1 MNIAERIVSRAMAP
15 TIKALFEAVRWSPN
29 RAALP
34 AQVNDCAVDHSDS
47 VRRILIGK
55 SRYLYD
61 NSPIIHGLVERLVTY
76 IVGNGLTP
84 SPASADSD
92 FNEAASAS
100 WAGWCKYCDASSR
113 ASFATLQ
120 RAIVRAM
127 IVDGEI
133 FVSLVRSA
141 NNRPRVQLI
150 EAHRVK
156 RIYTDALGRPTGYV
170 LPGKDDQHDGQTLAA
185 EFVVHFF
192 RPERAGQT
200 RGIPL
205 LASAINTAQDVHEIL
220 AYEKSAVKEAST
232 RRGVV
237 YRKGGEEQMPVVARQ
252 QRSQSATAGK
262 PDSYYREMLGGET
275 AVLDAANGEKY
286 EEHVSQRPSASWQG
300 FVDFLSNTVCFPT
313 GLPPSVF
320 LQMKVGGADTR
331 RDLAAAQR
339 VVSCWQQ
346 DIEAGLQL
354 IFEYVIEADAR
365 TILPQDWR
373 AVSWQYPRAITV
385 DAGRQSQAD
394 REDVRT
400 GAMTLAEYCGQYGMS
415 AREHVAQL
423 VAEMLAINPTLTEQ
437 QAREAIQRRLYGADS
452 SPALAL
458 PSSDGDAATGDVQ
471 ATALN
476 GAQVAA
482 LVEIALKVA
491 NGELPRESAKAIA
504 RAAFPLVS
512 DELIDAIFESIIP
525 KQPAPDAPA
534 QQNKSAA

>member
-1 MNIAERIVSRAMAP
+1 MNIAERIVSRAMGP

-29 RAALP
+29 RSQLP

-47 VRRILIGK
+47 TRRILIGK

-84 SPASADSD
+84 SPASDDSD
-92 FNEAASAS
+92 FNERASAN
-100 WAGWCKYCDASSR
+100 WAAWCKYCDISSR
-113 ASFATLQ
+113 ANFSTIQ
-120 RAIVRAM
+120 RTIVRAV

-133 FVSLVRSA
+133 FVNLTKSA
-141 NNRPRVQLI
+141 NGRPRVNLI
-150 EAHRVK
+150 EAHRIK
-156 RIYTDALGRPTGYV
+156 RIDTDSMGRPTAYV
-170 LPGKDDQHDGQTLAA
+170 MRGKDEQTDGDSLAA

-220 AYEKSAVKEAST
+220 AFEKAAVKEAST

-237 YRKGGEEQMPVVARQ
+237 NTQTGEAPVPVIG
-252 QRSQSATAGK
+252 RSQRTAGATTGK
-262 PDSYYREMLGGET
+262 DDSFYREIIGGET
-275 AVLDAANGEKY
+275 MVLRNGEQY
-286 EEHVSQRPSASWQG
+286 TEHVSQRPSASWQG

-320 LQMKVGGADTR
+320 LQIKVGGADTR

-346 DIEAGLQL
+346 DIESGLQL
-354 IFEYVIEADAR
+354 IFEYVVEIDAR
-365 TILPQDWR
+365 TVLPIDWR
-373 AVSWQYPRAITV
+373 SVSWQYPRAITV

-400 GAMTLAEYCGQYGMS
+400 GAMTLAEYCGQYGTS
-415 AREHVAQL
+415 ERDHVAQL

-437 QAREAIQRRLYGADS
+437 QAREAVQRRLYGADS
-452 SPALAL
+452 VPALAL
-458 PSSDGDAATGDVQ
+458 PSSDGSSAQTGDVQ

-491 NGELPRESAKAIA
+491 TGELPRESAKAIA

-525 KQPAPDAPA
+525 KPPAEEQPSEE
-534 QQNKSAA
+534 QQAAA

>member
-1 MNIAERIVSRAMAP
+1 MKLAERIVSRAMAP
-15 TIKALFEAVRWSPN
+15 AIKALFEAVRWSPN
-29 RAALP
+29 RAQLP
-34 AQVNDCAVDHSDS
+34 AQVNDVAVDHSDG

-84 SPASADSD
+84 SPASADSV
-92 FNEAASAS
+92 FNETASAN
-100 WAGWCKYCDASSR
+100 WTAWCKYCDVSSR
-113 ASFATLQ
+113 ANFATLQ
-120 RAIVRAM
+120 RTIVRA
-127 IVDGEI
+127 IVVDGEI
-133 FVSLVRSA
+133 FVNLTKSA
-141 NNRPRVQLI
+141 NGRPRVNLI
-150 EAHRVK
+150 EAHRIK
-156 RIYTDALGRPTGYV
+156 RIDTDTMGRPTAYV
-170 LPGKDDQHDGQTLAA
+170 MRGKDEQTDGARLAA

-220 AYEKSAVKEAST
+220 AFEKAAVKEAST

-237 YRKGGEEQMPVVARQ
+237 NTQSGEAPVPVIG
-252 QRSQSATAGK
+252 RSQRTAGATTGK
-262 PDSYYREMLGGET
+262 DDSFYREIVGGET
-275 AVLDAANGEKY
+275 LVLRNGEQY
-286 EEHVSQRPSASWQG
+286 TEHVSQRPSASWQG

-320 LQMKVGGADTR
+320 LQIKVGGADTR

-346 DIEAGLQL
+346 DLESGLQL
-354 IFEYVIEADAR
+354 IFEYVIEMDAR
-365 TILPQDWR
+365 APLPVDWR
-373 AVSWQYPRAITV
+373 VVSWQYPRAITV

-400 GAMTLAEYCGQYGMS
+400 GAMTLAEYCGQYGTS
-415 AREHVAQL
+415 ERDHVAQL
-423 VAEMLAINPTLTEQ
+423 VAEMLGINPTLTEQ
-437 QAREAIQRRLYGADS
+437 QAREAVQRRLYGADS
-452 SPALAL
+452 VPAIAL
-458 PSSDGDAATGDVQ
+458 PSSDGSSAQTSDVQ

-491 NGELPRESAKAIA
+491 TGELPRESAKAIA

-512 DELIDAIFESIIP
+512 DDLIDAIFESIVP
-525 KQPAPDAPA
+525 KPPAEEQPTEE
-534 QQNKSAA
+534 KAAA

>member
-1 MNIAERIVSRAMAP
+1 MKLAERIVSRAMAP

-34 AQVNDCAVDHSDS
+34 AHVNDCAVDHSDS

-84 SPASADSD
+84 SPASADAD
-92 FNEAASAS
+92 FNETASAS
-100 WAGWCKYCDASSR
+100 WAGWCKYCDISSR
-113 ASFATLQ
+113 ANFPTLQ

-133 FVSLVRSA
+133 FVNLVRSE

-156 RIYTDALGRPTGYV
+156 RINTDTLGRPTGYV
-170 LPGKDDQHDGQTLAA
+170 LPGKDDQHDGPTLAA

-220 AYEKSAVKEAST
+220 AFEKAAVKEQST

-237 YRKGGEEQMPVVARQ
+237 TTKTGDAPVPVIGRS
-252 QRSQSATAGK
+252 QRSQSATTGK
-262 PDSYYREMLGGET
+262 PDTFYREQLGGET
-275 AVLDAANGEKY
+275 LVLQNGETY

-365 TILPQDWR
+365 TQLPTDWR
-373 AVSWQYPRAITV
+373 TVSWQYPRAITV

-400 GAMTLAEYCGQYGMS
+400 GAMTLAEYCGQYGTS
-415 AREHVAQL
+415 EREHVAQL

-437 QAREAIQRRLYGADS
+437 QAREAVQRRLYGADS
-452 SPALAL
+452 VPAIAL
-458 PSSDGDAATGDVQ
+458 PSSDGASAATADVQ

-491 NGELPRESAKAIA
+491 TGELPRDSAKAIA

-512 DELIDAIFESIIP
+512 EELIDAIFDSIIP
-525 KQPAPDAPA
+525 KPPAEEQP
-534 QQNKSAA
+534 QEEEKAAA

>member
-1 MNIAERIVSRAMAP
+1 MKLAERFVSRAMAP

-34 AQVNDCAVDHSDS
+34 AHVNDCAVDHSDS

-84 SPASADSD
+84 SPASADSN
-92 FNEAASAS
+92 FNETASAS

-133 FVSLVRSA
+133 FVNLVRSA

-156 RIYTDALGRPTGYV
+156 RINTDTLGRPTGYV
-170 LPGKDDQHDGQTLAA
+170 LPGKDDQHDGPTLAA

-220 AYEKSAVKEAST
+220 AFEKAAVKEQST

-237 YRKGGEEQMPVVARQ
+237 TTKTGDAPVPVIGRS
-252 QRSQSATAGK
+252 QRSQSATTGK
-262 PDSYYREMLGGET
+262 PDTFYREQLGGET
-275 AVLDAANGEKY
+275 LVLTNGETY

-354 IFEYVIEADAR
+354 IFEYVVEADAR
-365 TILPQDWR
+365 TQLPTDWR
-373 AVSWQYPRAITV
+373 TVSWQYPRAITV

-415 AREHVAQL
+415 EREHVAQL

-437 QAREAIQRRLYGADS
+437 QAREAVQRRLYGADS
-452 SPALAL
+452 VPAIAL
-458 PSSDGDAATGDVQ
+458 PSSDGASAATADVQ

-491 NGELPRESAKAIA
+491 TGELPRDSAKAIA

-512 DELIDAIFESIIP
+512 EELIDAIFDSIIP
-525 KQPAPDAPA
+525 KPPAEEQP
-534 QQNKSAA
+534 QEEEKAAA

>member
-1 MNIAERIVSRAMAP
+1 MNIAERFVSRAMAP

-29 RAALP
+29 RAQLP

-92 FNEAASAS
+92 FNDAASAS

-133 FVSLVRSA
+133 FVNLVRSA

-156 RIYTDALGRPTGYV
+156 RINTDTLGRPTGYV
-170 LPGKDDQHDGQTLAA
+170 LPGKDDQHDGPTLAA

-220 AYEKSAVKEAST
+220 AFEKAAVKEAST

-237 YRKGGEEQMPVVARQ
+237 NTQTGEAPVPVIG
-252 QRSQSATAGK
+252 RSQRTASATTGK
-262 PDSYYREMLGGET
+262 DDSFYREIIGGET
-275 AVLDAANGEKY
+275 IVLRNGEQY
-286 EEHVSQRPSASWQG
+286 TEHVSQRPSASWQG

-320 LQMKVGGADTR
+320 LQIKVGGADTR

-365 TILPQDWR
+365 TQLPTDWR
-373 AVSWQYPRAITV
+373 SVSWQYPRAITV

-415 AREHVAQL
+415 EREHVAQL
-423 VAEMLAINPTLTEQ
+423 VAEMLAINPTLSEQ
-437 QAREAIQRRLYGADS
+437 QAREAVQRRLYGADS
-452 SPALAL
+452 VPAIAL
-458 PSSDGDAATGDVQ
+458 PSSDGSSAQTGDVQ

-491 NGELPRESAKAIA
+491 TGELPRESAKAIA

-525 KQPAPDAPA
+525 KPPAEEQPSEE
-534 QQNKSAA
+534 QQAAA

>member
-1 MNIAERIVSRAMAP
+1 VKLAERIVSRAMAP

-29 RAALP
+29 RAQLP
-34 AQVNDCAVDHSDS
+34 ATVQDCAVDHSDS

-92 FNEAASAS
+92 FNETASAS
-100 WAGWCKYCDASSR
+100 WTAWCKYCDISSR
-113 ASFATLQ
+113 ANFSTIQ
-120 RAIVRAM
+120 RTIVRAV

-133 FVSLVRSA
+133 FVNLTQSA
-141 NNRPRVQLI
+141 NGRPRINLI
-150 EAHRVK
+150 EAHRIK
-156 RIYTDALGRPTGYV
+156 RIDTDAMGRPTAYV
-170 LPGKDDQHDGQTLAA
+170 MRGKDDQADGDKLAA

-220 AYEKSAVKEAST
+220 AFEKAAVKEAST

-237 YRKGGEEQMPVVARQ
+237 NTQSGEAPVPVIG
-252 QRSQSATAGK
+252 RSQRTAGSISGK
-262 PDSYYREMLGGET
+262 DDSYYREVIGGET
-275 AVLDAANGEKY
+275 LVLRNGEQY
-286 EEHVSQRPSASWQG
+286 TEHVSQRPSASWQG

-320 LQMKVGGADTR
+320 LQIKVGGADTR

-346 DIEAGLQL
+346 DIESGLQL
-354 IFEYVIEADAR
+354 IFEYVIEMDAR
-365 TILPQDWR
+365 APLPVDWR
-373 AVSWQYPRAITV
+373 VVSWQYPRAITV

-400 GAMTLAEYCGQYGMS
+400 GAMTLAEYCGQYGVS
-415 AREHVAQL
+415 EGEHIAQL
-423 VAEMLAINPTLTEQ
+423 VREMLAINPTLTEQ
-437 QAREAIQRRLYGADS
+437 QARESVQRRLYGADS
-452 SPALAL
+452 VPAVAL
-458 PSSDGDAATGDVQ
+458 PSSDGSSAQTGDMQ

-491 NGELPRESAKAIA
+491 TGELPRESAKAIA

-512 DELIDAIFESIIP
+512 EELIDAIFDSIIP
-525 KQPAPDAPA
+525 KPPAEEQP
-534 QQNKSAA
+534 QEEEKAAA

>member
-1 MNIAERIVSRAMAP
+1 MKLAERIVSRAMAP
-15 TIKALFEAVRWSPN
+15 AIKALFEAVRWSPN
-29 RAALP
+29 RSALP
-34 AQVNDCAVDHSDS
+34 AAVQDCEVDYSDS

-76 IVGNGLTP
+76 IVGNGLTLA
-84 SPASADSD
+84 PASTDAAW
-92 FNEAASAS
+92 NEAAAAS
-100 WAGWCKYCDASSR
+100 WSTWCKYADLSSR
-113 ASFATLQ
+113 ADFATLQ
-120 RAIVRAM
+120 RVIVRSV

-133 FVSLVRSA
+133 FVSLTRSM

-156 RIYTDALGRPTGYV
+156 RITTDDFGRPTGYV
-170 LPGKDDQHDGQTLAA
+170 LNGESDDKDGATLPAQ
-185 EFVVHFF
+185 FVVHFF
-192 RPERAGQT
+192 RPDRAGQS

-205 LASAINTAQDVHEIL
+205 LSSAINTAQDVHEIL
-220 AYEKSAVKEAST
+220 AFEKSAVKEAST
-232 RRGVV
+232 RRGVINTTT
-237 YRKGGEEQMPVVARQ
+237 GEAPVPVIG
-252 QRSQSATAGK
+252 RSQRTQSVDTGK
-262 PDSYYREMLGGET
+262 PDTFYREIVGGET
-275 AVLDAANGEKY
+275 MVLRNGEQY
-286 EEHVSQRPSASWQG
+286 TEHVSQRPSASWQG

-320 LQMKVGGADTR
+320 LQIKVGGADTR

-346 DIEAGLQL
+346 DIESGLRL
-354 IFEYVIEADAR
+354 IFEFVVEADVRVPA
-365 TILPQDWR
+365 PADWR
-373 AVSWQYPRAITV
+373 NVSVQYPRAITV

-415 AREHVAQL
+415 ERDHVAQL
-423 VAEMLAINPTLTEQ
+423 ITEMLAINPSLTEQ
-437 QAREAIQRRLYGADS
+437 QAREAVQRRLYGADS
-452 SPALAL
+452 VPAIAL
-458 PSSDGDAATGDVQ
+458 PSSDGASAATADVQ

-491 NGELPRESAKAIA
+491 TGELPRDSAKAIA

-512 DELIDAIFESIIP
+512 EELIDAIFDSIIP
-525 KQPAPDAPA
+525 KPPAEEQP
-534 QQNKSAA
+534 QEEEKAAA

>member
-1 MNIAERIVSRAMAP
+1 MKLAERIVSRAMAP

-29 RAALP
+29 RSAIP
-34 AQVNDCAVDHSDS
+34 AQVNDCAVDHSDG

-84 SPASADSD
+84 SPASSD
-92 FNEAASAS
+92 ATFNETASSNWAA
-100 WAGWCKYCDASSR
+100 WCKYCDISSR
-113 ASFATLQ
+113 ANFATLQ
-120 RAIVRAM
+120 RTIVRAVV
-127 IVDGEI
+127 VDGEI
-133 FVSLVRSA
+133 FVNLVRSA

-150 EAHRVK
+150 EAHRIK
-156 RIYTDALGRPTGYV
+156 RIDTDGMGRPTAYV
-170 LPGKDDQHDGQTLAA
+170 MHGKDEQHDGDRLAA

-220 AYEKSAVKEAST
+220 AFEKAAVKEQST
-232 RRGVV
+232 RRGIVTT
-237 YRKGGEEQMPVVARQ
+237 KTGEAPVPVIG
-252 QRSQSATAGK
+252 RSQRTASATTGR
-262 PDSYYREMLGGET
+262 PDSFYREMIGGET
-275 AVLDAANGEKY
+275 MVLANGETY

-354 IFEYVIEADAR
+354 VFEYVTEADAR
-365 TILPQDWR
+365 TPLPVDWR
-373 AVSWQYPRAITV
+373 VVSWQYPRAITV
-385 DAGRQSQAD
+385 DAGRQSAAD
-394 REDVRT
+394 REDVRA
-400 GAMTLAEYCGQYGMS
+400 GAMTLAEYCGQYGTS
-415 AREHVAQL
+415 ERDHVAQL
-423 VAEMLAINPTLTEQ
+423 VAEELSLDQSADEAE
-437 QAREAIQRRLYGADS
+437 ARRRIRFRLYGA
-452 SPALAL
+452 L
-458 PSSDGDAATGDVQ
+458 PPQPNQQQAA
-471 ATALN
+471 A
-476 GAQVAA
+476 
-482 LVEIALKVA
+482 
-491 NGELPRESAKAIA
+491 
-504 RAAFPLVS
+504 
-512 DELIDAIFESIIP
+512 
-525 KQPAPDAPA
+525 
-534 QQNKSAA
+534 

>member
-1 MNIAERIVSRAMAP
+1 MAP

-47 VRRILIGK
+47 TRRVLIGK

-61 NSPIIHGLVERLVTY
+61 NSPIVHGLVERLVTY
-76 IVGNGLTP
+76 VVGNGLTP
-84 SPASADSD
+84 SPASADAD
-92 FNEAASAS
+92 FSATASAN
-100 WAGWCKYCDASSR
+100 WAAWCKYCDISSR
-113 ASFATLQ
+113 ANFQTLQ
-120 RAIVRAM
+120 RAIVRAI

-133 FVSLVRSA
+133 FVNLTSSA
-141 NNRPRVQLI
+141 NGRPRVNLI
-150 EAHRVK
+150 EAHRIK
-156 RIYTDALGRPTGYV
+156 RIATDGMGRPIAYV
-170 LPGKDDQHDGQTLAA
+170 MRGKDEQHDGDNLEA

-192 RPERAGQT
+192 RLERAGQA
-200 RGIPL
+200 RGIPV

-220 AYEKSAVKEAST
+220 AYEKAAVKEQST

-237 YRKGGEEQMPVVARQ
+237 TTKTGEAPVPVIGLS
-252 QRSQSATAGK
+252 QRSQSATTGK
-262 PDSYYREMLGGET
+262 PDSFYREMLGGET
-275 AVLDAANGEKY
+275 MVLANGETY
-286 EEHVSQRPSASWQG
+286 EEHASQRPSASWQG

-346 DIEAGLQL
+346 DIESGLQL
-354 IFEYVIEADAR
+354 IFEYVIEMDAR
-365 TILPQDWR
+365 TPLPVDWR

-400 GAMTLAEYCGQYGMS
+400 GAMTLAEYCGQYGTS
-415 AREHVAQL
+415 ERDHVAQL
-423 VAEMLAINPTLTEQ
+423 VAEMLAINPILSEQ
-437 QAREAIQRRLYGADS
+437 QAREAVQRRLYGADS
-452 SPALAL
+452 VPALAL
-458 PSSDGDAATGDVQ
+458 PSSDGSSAQTGDVQ

-491 NGELPRESAKAIA
+491 TGELPRESAKAIA

-512 DELIDAIFESIIP
+512 DELIDAIFESIVP
-525 KQPAPDAPA
+525 KPPAEEQPSEE
-534 QQNKSAA
+534 QQAAA

>member
-1 MNIAERIVSRAMAP
+1 MNIAERFVSRAMAP

-29 RAALP
+29 RAQLP

-92 FNEAASAS
+92 FNDAASAS

-120 RAIVRAM
+120 RVIVRAM

-133 FVSLVRSA
+133 FVNLVRSA

-156 RIYTDALGRPTGYV
+156 RINTDTLGRPTGYV
-170 LPGKDDQHDGQTLAA
+170 LPGKDDQHDGPTLAA

-220 AYEKSAVKEAST
+220 AFEKAAVKEAST

-237 YRKGGEEQMPVVARQ
+237 NTQTGEAPVPVIG
-252 QRSQSATAGK
+252 RSQRTASATTGK
-262 PDSYYREMLGGET
+262 DDSFYREIIGGET
-275 AVLDAANGEKY
+275 IVLRNGEQY
-286 EEHVSQRPSASWQG
+286 TEHVSQRPSASWQG

-320 LQMKVGGADTR
+320 LQIKVGGADTR

-365 TILPQDWR
+365 TQLPTDWR
-373 AVSWQYPRAITV
+373 SVSWQYPRAITV

-415 AREHVAQL
+415 EREHVAQL
-423 VAEMLAINPTLTEQ
+423 VAEMLAINPALSEQ
-437 QAREAIQRRLYGADS
+437 QAREAVQRRLYGADS
-452 SPALAL
+452 VPAIAL
-458 PSSDGDAATGDVQ
+458 PSSDGSSAQTGDVQ

-491 NGELPRESAKAIA
+491 TGELPRESAKAIA

-525 KQPAPDAPA
+525 KPPAEEQPSEE
-534 QQNKSAA
+534 QQAAA

>member
-1 MNIAERIVSRAMAP
+1 VSIAERFVSRAMAP

-29 RAALP
+29 RAQLP

-84 SPASADSD
+84 SPASADSN
-92 FNEAASAS
+92 FNETASAS

-133 FVSLVRSA
+133 FVNLVRSA

-156 RIYTDALGRPTGYV
+156 RINTATLGRPTGYV
-170 LPGKDDQHDGQTLAA
+170 LPGKDDQHDGPTLAA

-220 AYEKSAVKEAST
+220 AYEKAAVKEQST

-237 YRKGGEEQMPVVARQ
+237 TTKTGDAPVPVIGRS

-262 PDSYYREMLGGET
+262 PDTFYREQLGGET
-275 AVLDAANGEKY
+275 LVLTNGETY

-339 VVSCWQQ
+339 VISCWQQ

-354 IFEYVIEADAR
+354 IFEYVIESDAR
-365 TILPQDWR
+365 TQLPTDWR
-373 AVSWQYPRAITV
+373 SVSWQYPRAITV

-415 AREHVAQL
+415 EREHVAQL

-437 QAREAIQRRLYGADS
+437 QAREAVQRRLYGADS
-452 SPALAL
+452 VPAIAL
-458 PSSDGDAATGDVQ
+458 PSSDGASAATADVQ

-491 NGELPRESAKAIA
+491 TGELPRDSAKAIA

-512 DELIDAIFESIIP
+512 EELIDAIFDSIIP
-525 KQPAPDAPA
+525 KPPAEEQP
-534 QQNKSAA
+534 QEKEKAAA

>member
-1 MNIAERIVSRAMAP
+1 MAP
-15 TIKALFEAVRWSPN
+15 AIKALFEAVRWSPN
-29 RAALP
+29 RAQLP
-34 AQVNDCAVDHSDS
+34 AQVSDCVVDHSDS

-55 SRYLYD
+55 SRYLHD
-61 NSPIIHGLVERLVTY
+61 NSPIIRGLVERLVTY

-84 SPASADSD
+84 SPASVDTD
-92 FNEAASAS
+92 FNEVASAN
-100 WAGWCKYCDASSR
+100 WAAWCKYCDISSR
-113 ASFATLQ
+113 AGFATIQ
-120 RAIVRAM
+120 RTIVRAV

-133 FVSLVRSA
+133 FVNLTKSA
-141 NNRPRVQLI
+141 NGRPRINLI

-156 RIYTDALGRPTGYV
+156 RIAADSMGRPVAYV
-170 LPGKDDQHDGQTLAA
+170 MCGKDEQTDGDSLAA

-220 AYEKSAVKEAST
+220 AFEKAAVKEAST

-237 YRKGGEEQMPVVARQ
+237 NTLSGEAPVPVAG
-252 QRSQSATAGK
+252 RSLRAAGAISGK
-262 PDSYYREMLGGET
+262 DDSFYREIIGGET
-275 AVLDAANGEKY
+275 AVLRNGEQY
-286 EEHVSQRPSASWQG
+286 TEHVSQRPSASWQG

-346 DIEAGLQL
+346 DLESGLQL
-354 IFEYVIEADAR
+354 IFEYVIEADSRSA
-365 TILPQDWR
+365 LPIDWR

-385 DAGRQSQAD
+385 DAGRQSQSD

-400 GAMTLAEYCGQYGMS
+400 GVLTLAEYCGQYGTS
-415 AREHVAQL
+415 EKTHINTLVREMA
-423 VAEMLAINPTLTEQ
+423 AINPALDEEQ
-437 QAREAIQRRLYGADS
+437 IREAVQRRLYGIDAV
-452 SPALAL
+452 AAAAITL
-458 PSSDGDAATGDVQ
+458 PSGDGDSGTKSADVQ

-476 GAQVAA
+476 GAQVTA

-491 NGELPRESAKAIA
+491 TGELPRESAIAIA
-504 RAAFPLVS
+504 KAAFPLVS
-512 DELIDAIFESIIP
+512 EEIIKAIFETIVP
-525 KQPAPDAPA
+525 KTPTQEPAP
-534 QQNKSAA
+534 

>member
-1 MNIAERIVSRAMAP
+1 MKLAERFISRAMAP
-15 TIKALFEAVRWSPN
+15 TIKALYEAVRWSPN
-29 RAALP
+29 RAQLP

-47 VRRILIGK
+47 TRRILIGK

-84 SPASADSD
+84 SPASADVG
-92 FNEAASAS
+92 FNEATEAG
-100 WAGWCKYCDASSR
+100 WATWCKYCDISSR
-113 ASFATLQ
+113 ASFATVQ
-120 RAIVRAM
+120 RTIARAI

-133 FVSLVRSA
+133 FVSLTRSA
-141 NNRPRVQLI
+141 NNRPRIQLI
-150 EAHRVK
+150 EAHRIK
-156 RIYTDALGRPTGYV
+156 RIDADKFGRPTTYV
-170 LPGKDDQHDGQTLAA
+170 MRGKDDETDGPSMKA

-220 AYEKSAVKEAST
+220 AFEKAAVKEQST

-237 YRKGGEEQMPVVARQ
+237 TTKNGEAPVPTIGRS
-252 QRSQSATAGK
+252 QRSGSSTTGK
-262 PDSYYREMLGGET
+262 PDSFYREIIGGET
-275 AVLDAANGEKY
+275 MVLREGETY
-286 EEHVSQRPSASWQG
+286 DEHVSQRPSASWQG

-346 DIEAGLQL
+346 DIEGGLQL
-354 IFEYVIEADAR
+354 IFEYVTEADSR
-365 TILPQDWR
+365 TQLPPDWR
-373 AVSWQYPRAITV
+373 TVTWQYPRAITV

-400 GAMTLAEYCGQYGMS
+400 GAMTLAELCGQYGES
-415 AREHVAQL
+415 EKTHIAQL
-423 VAEMLAINPTLTEQ
+423 ISEEVALDPGVPDDE
-437 QAREAIQRRLYGADS
+437 ARRRIRFRLYGAL
-452 SPALAL
+452 PPEHNQQLA
-458 PSSDGDAATGDVQ
+458 AA
-471 ATALN
+471 
-476 GAQVAA
+476 
-482 LVEIALKVA
+482 
-491 NGELPRESAKAIA
+491 
-504 RAAFPLVS
+504 
-512 DELIDAIFESIIP
+512 
-525 KQPAPDAPA
+525 
-534 QQNKSAA
+534 

>member
-1 MNIAERIVSRAMAP
+1 MAP
-15 TIKALFEAVRWSPN
+15 AIKALFEAVRWSPN
-29 RAALP
+29 RAQLP
-34 AQVNDCAVDHSDS
+34 AQVNDVAVDHSDG

-55 SRYLYD
+55 SRYLCD

-84 SPASADSD
+84 SPASADSV
-92 FNEAASAS
+92 FNETASAN
-100 WAGWCKYCDASSR
+100 WTAWCKYCDISSR
-113 ASFATLQ
+113 ANFATIQ
-120 RAIVRAM
+120 RAIVRA
-127 IVDGEI
+127 IVVDGEI
-133 FVSLVRSA
+133 FVNLTKSA
-141 NNRPRVQLI
+141 NGRPRVNLI
-150 EAHRVK
+150 EAHRIK
-156 RIYTDALGRPTGYV
+156 RIDTDTMGRPTAYV
-170 LPGKDDQHDGQTLAA
+170 MHGKDEQTDGARLAA

-220 AYEKSAVKEAST
+220 AFEKAAVKEAST

-237 YRKGGEEQMPVVARQ
+237 NTQSGEAPVPVIG
-252 QRSQSATAGK
+252 RSQRTAGATTGK
-262 PDSYYREMLGGET
+262 DDSFYREIVGGET
-275 AVLDAANGEKY
+275 LVLRNGEQY
-286 EEHVSQRPSASWQG
+286 TEHVSQRPSASWQG

-320 LQMKVGGADTR
+320 LQIKVGGADTR

-346 DIEAGLQL
+346 DIESGLRL
-354 IFEYVIEADAR
+354 IYEFVTEMDAR
-365 TILPQDWR
+365 TALPVDWR
-373 AVSWQYPRAITV
+373 AAEWQFPRAITV

-400 GAMTLAEYCGQYGMS
+400 GAMTLAEYCGQYGTS
-415 AREHVAQL
+415 ERDHVAQL

-437 QAREAIQRRLYGADS
+437 QAREAVQRRLYGADS
-452 SPALAL
+452 VPAIAL
-458 PSSDGDAATGDVQ
+458 PSSDGSSAQTGDVQ

-491 NGELPRESAKAIA
+491 TGELPRESAKAIA

-512 DELIDAIFESIIP
+512 DDLIDAIFESIVP
-525 KQPAPDAPA
+525 KPPAEEQPTEE
-534 QQNKSAA
+534 KAAA